1 MDIDNYMIR
10 DIELFNEE
18 YEDEQRHLID
28 FEDFKDYAY
37 RKEDVTGGIED
48 ILEDFRV
55 HYCNLLSLE
64 DNYVVFIEWLGDLK

>member
-48 ILEDFRV
+48 ILEDFRE